1 MDQNPIGKLGSKI
14 DESANS
20 KAAADPAAAGSP
32 SPKAQQASDTVKLT
46 SGAQLLER
54 LEKTLADLP
63 GVDETR
69 VAEVKAAIENGN
81 YEINADAI
89 ADAMIRFERSLG
101 E

>member
-20 KAAADPAAAGSP
+20 KAAADPGTAASP
-32 SPKAQQASDTVKLT
+32 SPTAKQASDTVKLT

-63 GVDETR
+63 GVDEAR
-69 VAEVKAAIENGN
+69 VAEVKTAIESGN

>member
-20 KAAADPAAAGSP
+20 KATADTSAAASP
-32 SPKAQQASDTVKLT
+32 SSSAKQSSDTVELT
-46 SGAQLLER
+46 SGARLLER

-63 GVDETR
+63 GVDEAR
-69 VAEVKAAIENGN
+69 VAEVKTAIESGN
-81 YEINADAI
+81 YEIDADAI